1 MNKNIIK
8 IVIFG
13 ILCLLLMGFKCETR
27 YVEVPVLGTADQ
39 TIQIDEAGTAFSETG
54 MVDATE
60 VVNDIIE
67 SSAYEEVL
75 GIHLQ
80 GITYTIIDNESN
92 PGTTI
97 TGTVQVSAT
106 GAPGTEQD
114 LMTLSGVNLA
124 SVEGTE
130 QSPSLDS
137 DGVLQID
144 QSISPFFHGDNRI
157 YFHVTGNASSSPIK
171 FKIKIKVAVV
181 VLGKVEV
188 DVPMM

>member
-80 GITYTIIDNESN
+80 GVTYTIIDNESN

-106 GAPGTEQD
+106 ATGAKQD
-114 LMTLSGVNLA
+114 LIVLGGVNLA

>member
-8 IVIFG
+8 IVILS
-13 ILCLLLMGFKCETR
+13 ILCLVLMGFKCETR
-27 YVEVPVLGTADQ
+27 HVEVPVLGTAEEA
-39 TIQIDEAGTAFSETG
+39 IQIDEAGTAFSETG

-67 SSAYEEVL
+67 SSAFEEVL

-80 GITYTIIDNESN
+80 GVTYTIIDNESN
-92 PGTTI
+92 AGTTV
-97 TGTVQVSAT
+97 TGFVQVSAT
-106 GAPGTEQD
+106 ATGTKQD
-114 LMTLSGVNLA
+114 LITLSEVNLA

-130 QSPSLDS
+130 QSPALGS
-137 DGVLQID
+137 DGVWQID
-144 QSISPFFHGDNRI
+144 QSISPFLIGDNRI

-171 FKIKIKVAVV
+171 FKIVIKVAVV
-181 VLGKVEV
+181 ILGKVEV

>member
-1 MNKNIIK
+1 MNNNIVK
-8 IVIFG
+8 IVIVG

-27 YVEVPVLGTADQ
+27 YVEVPVLGTAEEA
-39 TIQIDEAGTAFSETG
+39 IQIDAAGTHFSETG

-80 GITYTIIDNESN
+80 GVTYKIIDNESN
-92 PGTTI
+92 PGTTV

-106 GAPGTEQD
+106 AGGALQD
-114 LMTLSGVNLA
+114 LITLSGVNLA
-124 SVEGTE
+124 SVEGVE
-130 QSPSLDS
+130 QSPPLDNA
-137 DGVLQID
+137 GVLQID
-144 QSISPFFHGDNRI
+144 QSISPFFNGDNRI
-157 YFHVTGNASSSPIK
+157 YFYVTGNASSSPIK
-171 FKIKIKVAVV
+171 FKIVIKVAVV
-181 VLGKVEV
+181 VVGKVEV